1 LRHPFHFPDQEKT
14 MSATSHNHQRNPQQL
29 RADFL
34 NAKREKKLRNRDAA
48 AAIGVSEGEAIAAC
62 VGAEAI
68 RLLPRF
74 VELLEEVPLLGPVM
88 ALTRNDSAVH
98 EKDGVYEKM
107 SHNGQVGL
115 ALGEAIDLRIFYKQW
130 RFACAV
136 IEEVTRGAEKTW
148 QKSLQFYDLHGAA
161 VHKVFL
167 REHSNHDAFDAL
179 VARWSDPGQLP
190 GMAVEPMPPAAIDK
204 ADAEIDGDGFR
215 AAWKDMTDTHQFFG
229 LLRDFGLSRTQAL
242 RLAPP
247 QFVRQVDNSAARA
260 ILEQAAASALPIMV
274 FVGNRG
280 MIQIHSGAI
289 SNVKVMGPW
298 LNILDPGFNLHLR
311 EDLIA
316 SSWVV
321 SKPTSDGEVTSLELF
336 DHEGNTIAMLFGV
349 RKPGQPELAAWRSA
363 ALALP
368 LAASMAEVHA

>member
-1 LRHPFHFPDQEKT
+1 
-14 MSATSHNHQRNPQQL
+14 MSATSQSQKSDRRDKQQL

-34 NAKREKKLRNRDAA
+34 NAKREQKLRNRDAA
-48 AAIGVSEGEAIAAC
+48 AAIGITEGEAIAAC
-62 VGAEAI
+62 VGVEAI

-74 VELLEEVPLLGPVM
+74 AELFEEVPLLGPVL
-88 ALTRNDSAVH
+88 ALTRNDGAVH
-98 EKDGVYEKM
+98 EKDGAYQKM
-107 SHNGQVGL
+107 SHNDQVGL

-136 IEEVTRGAEKTW
+136 IEEIARGAEKTT
-148 QKSLQFYDLHGAA
+148 QKSLQFYDLHGEA

-167 REHSNHDAFDAL
+167 REHSNHEAFDAL
-179 VARWSDPGQLP
+179 VARWRDPDQQP
-190 GMAVEPMPPAAIDK
+190 GMTVEPVPPATVDTP
-204 ADAEIDGDGFR
+204 DSEIDGESFR
-215 AAWKDMTDTHQFFG
+215 TAWKGMTDTHQFFG
-229 LLRDFGLSRTQAL
+229 LLRDFGVSRTQAL

-247 QFVRQVDNSAARA
+247 QFVRQVDNSATRA
-260 ILEQAAASALPIMV
+260 ILEQAAGSALPIMV

-280 MIQIHSGAI
+280 MIQIHSGAVANI
-289 SNVKVMGPW
+289 KVMGPW

-349 RKPGQPELAAWRSA
+349 RKPGQPELAAWRA
-363 ALALP
+363 AAMNLP
-368 LAASMAEVHA
+368 LAARMAETEA